1 MSNVLSR
8 IGAAWA
14 GNEQKTISSRYDS
27 ARVAEPPAVPRPLPE
42 AELRSAVV
50 GTLVTR
56 FSQKSSRLLGLVDR
70 PVPSCSAA
78 QGGSW
83 QSPLLQKNSS
93 RAPEF
98 NLLQTP
104 LVVKK
109 AEVLATSASGF
120 PGFTPRSILRSSVRS
135 TPQATPSAFPGESV
149 TPPPRANK
157 HRVSFKEGNSDEK
170 WTVGVSWA
178 VVSGFYSQRLSSLLF
193 GLEFWTVC
201 QNSLY

>member
-14 GNEQKTISSRYDS
+14 GNEQKTISSRYD
-27 ARVAEPPAVPRPLPE
+27 
-42 AELRSAVV
+42 
-50 GTLVTR
+50 
-56 FSQKSSRLLGLVDR
+56 RLLGLVDR

-93 RAPEF
+93 RTPEF

-170 WTVGVSWA
+170 WTVGNDRHPRFREGACARKSELRPYRKILPRV
-178 VVSGFYSQRLSSLLF
+178 QRQLAAERARPYHLPLSALRGGNF
-193 GLEFWTVC
+193 
-201 QNSLY
+201 